1 MNNRSMS
8 CMVFFRTPFVATSII
23 FVIAALA
30 DPSGTSVPLLEAM
43 DRPAVVWGLGFARLY
58 PAPGEP
64 STRI

>member
-1 MNNRSMS
+1 
-8 CMVFFRTPFVATSII
+8 
-23 FVIAALA
+23 
-30 DPSGTSVPLLEAM
+30 M